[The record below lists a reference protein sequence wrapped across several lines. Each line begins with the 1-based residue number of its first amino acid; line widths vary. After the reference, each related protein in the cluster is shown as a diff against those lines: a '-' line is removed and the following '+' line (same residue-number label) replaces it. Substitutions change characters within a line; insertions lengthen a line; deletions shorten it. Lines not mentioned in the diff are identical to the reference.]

1 MKSFALKAVSLLLV
15 LAAVLSVSLCGC
27 GQFTP
32 TETEQQTQATE
43 TESGPGA
50 EQTESV
56 FTYLS
61 SDLER
66 ADYNREIVQL
76 YRGPGQRMSHEIY
89 MEDGEKN
96 GDKIDF
102 AVYQKNKEVENYL
115 GIRFRFV
122 PADGGAHGYELVKT
136 LEVEVRSG
144 QDTYQIVSNSNYGM
158 NATFLSGTVLNLYQ
172 VDNLNYSKKY
182 WAQQINENAEVSG
195 AIYGMTGSISLYLY
209 QELFVCFFN
218 KTLAENLGIGTQTL
232 YQAVSDGEWTLE
244 YLMNLSRDVYEDT
257 NQNGIADP
265 GDLFGFGLQLSSAVG
280 GFWSSCNIRMT
291 SKDSS
296 GGIVMDVDTHKL
308 YDVVSK
314 LNRFAWENPGVLC
327 FVEDA
332 EAANPS
338 RGLYSGLG
346 SFFVGKNEALFATDR
361 LYEVSNDVMRKSQ
374 NYGVLP
380 YPKYDRNQKNYYS
393 CAHDSY
399 TVFSIPTTA
408 KAESDIC
415 GAVLECLAVN
425 NHNLVMPVYYDTV
438 LSSGNNHD
446 PLAVKTLNIIFQNI
460 KMDSGVV
467 FSIGGLSTILMGSL
481 LISQSNNVSFAY
493 DQVLSSAN
501 AQCRRISLLYAK
513 YADSNP

>member
-1 MKSFALKAVSLLLV
+1 MKSFVLKAVSLLLV
-15 LAAVLSVSLCGC
+15 LAAVLSVSLFGC
-27 GQFTP
+27 GQLTP
-32 TETEQQTQATE
+32 AETEDQTQAME
-43 TESGPGA
+43 TESDADA

-56 FTYLS
+56 FKYLS

-66 ADYNREIVQL
+66 TDYNREIVQL

-89 MEDGEKN
+89 MADGEKN

-115 GIRFRFV
+115 GIRFQFV
-122 PADGGAHGYELVKT
+122 PADGGAHGYELVKA

-144 QDTYQIVSNSNYGM
+144 RDTYQIVSNSNYGM
-158 NATFLSGTVLNLYQ
+158 RDTFLSGTVLNLNH
-172 VDNLNYSKKY
+172 VENLDLSKKY
-182 WAQQINENAEVSG
+182 WAQYLNESAEVSG
-195 AIYGMTGSISLYLY
+195 AIYGVTGSISLYLY

-244 YLMNLSRDVYEDT
+244 YLMNLTRDIYEDT
-257 NQNGIADP
+257 NDNKIADP
-265 GDLFGFGLQLSSAVG
+265 GDLFGFALQLSSAVG

-296 GGIVMDVDTHKL
+296 GKIKMDVDTHKL
-308 YDVVSK
+308 YDVVSN

-327 FVEDA
+327 FVEDS
-332 EAANPS
+332 ETANPS
-338 RGLYSGLG
+338 RGLYYGLG
-346 SFFVGKNEALFATDR
+346 STLVGKNEALFATDR
-361 LYEVSNDVMRKSQ
+361 LYEIRNESLRKNR

-399 TVFSIPTTA
+399 TVFAVPITA

-415 GAVLECLAVN
+415 GAVLEYLAVT
-425 NHNLVMPVYYDTV
+425 NHNLVMPEYFDVV
-438 LSSGNNHD
+438 LDSGNNRD
-446 PLAVKTLNIIFQNI
+446 PLAIKTLNTIFQNI
-460 KMDSGVV
+460 KMDSGAV
-467 FSIGGLSTILMGSL
+467 FSIGGLSTILLGSL
-481 LISQSNNVSFAY
+481 VISQSNNVSFTH

-501 AQCRRISLLYAK
+501 AQCRRISTLYAK
-513 YADSNP
+513 YADGNQ